1 MEWMEFFHM
10 IRIFDNQ
17 EVSHVEGN
25 VDPLRDMEIIHSEL
39 RLKDIDSVNKALIP
53 ARRLSKTDPDKRQ
66 ELEAL
71 EKAREWLSTGHDIRT
86 GIWNYK
92 EFSCINDL
100 LLLTSKPVIY
110 IVNMSMDDYLRQK
123 NRWLPKI
130 KTWIDEHNPG
140 CPMLPVS
147 VSLEQQIEALTDE
160 TEKQNFLTEHKTR
173 SMIPKV
179 VSTGFTNLHL
189 ISFFTV
195 GEDEVRAWVIR
206 EGTTAPKAAGSIH
219 TDFEDKF
226 IRAEVMKYEDL
237 KELGSEQEVKNN
249 GKYYTK
255 GKDYIVEDGDI
266 LLIKHGGG
274 GKKKR

>member
-1 MEWMEFFHM
+1 
-10 IRIFDNQ
+10 
-17 EVSHVEGN
+17 
-25 VDPLRDMEIIHSEL
+25 
-39 RLKDIDSVNKALIP
+39 
-53 ARRLSKTDPDKRQ
+53 
-66 ELEAL
+66 
-71 EKAREWLSTGHDIRT
+71 
-86 GIWNYK
+86 
-92 EFSCINDL
+92 
-100 LLLTSKPVIY
+100 
-110 IVNMSMDDYLRQK
+110 
-123 NRWLPKI
+123 
-130 KTWIDEHNPG
+130 
-140 CPMLPVS
+140 MLPVS

-274 GKKKR
+274 GKKKRDKTDDRFSKYPLKFIH